1 MEDPNGEWETEE
13 CNSEG
18 KVSWILNKGLGLGKK
33 LLIAGFVITSAPL
46 VLPPLL
52 VISAIGLAVSV
63 PSGIFLASY
72 ACTEKLMSKFLP
84 LPYHHLENGENY
96 YVDMEKEEEE
106 ERKDV
111 QRGVETRTELE
122 DEKVRNEEI
131 KRVVDVPIEENG
143 YEEDVGEDLEVGKE
157 KPEEKAKE
165 KPEENVK
172 EKPEENVVL
181 KSTNDKE
188 DQSSLV
194 DESQIKKEAEPAKVE
209 GVVLSVTE
217 AEESGDSIVEVTT
230 IVIEDKEGQ
239 EKEDEIKE
247 EEMGKKT
254 RSLREE
260 IRDEGKAD
268 EQKTPQESSTSKG
281 DETGVS
287 TVELPVSRGVEEPK
301 DAASSSETGVQSTPS
316 SEAKKK
322 KNNAKKKPQQQ
333 PKVSYTEEEIWEQI
347 EAVRGIV
354 GYKGTPQKTSIEEL
368 KALYIFTGVE
378 LPASFKEHSDLAEVD
393 SRLQFLKSIIGVK

>member
-18 KVSWILNKGLGLGKK
+18 KLSWILNKGLGLGKK
-33 LLIAGFVITSAPL
+33 ILIAGFVITSAPL

-52 VISAIGLAVSV
+52 VISAIGFAVSV

-111 QRGVETRTELE
+111 QRGVETTTELE
-122 DEKVRNEEI
+122 DEKVRNEDI
-131 KRVVDVPIEENG
+131 KQVVDIPIEENG
-143 YEEDVGEDLEVGKE
+143 YGEDVGEDLEVGKE

-165 KPEENVK
+165 KPEEKVK
-172 EKPEENVVL
+172 EKPEENVV

-194 DESQIKKEAEPAKVE
+194 GENQIKEEAEPAKVE

-230 IVIEDKEGQ
+230 IVIEAKEGQ

-247 EEMGKKT
+247 EEKAKET
-254 RSLREE
+254 RSLLEE

-268 EQKTPQESSTSKG
+268 TQKTPQESSTSKG
-281 DETGVS
+281 DQTGVS
-287 TVELPVSRGVEEPK
+287 SVELPVSRGVEEPK
-301 DAASSSETGVQSTPS
+301 DAGSSSETGVQSTPS

-322 KNNAKKKPQQQ
+322 KNNAKKKPPQQQ

-378 LPASFKEHSDLAEVD
+378 LPASLKEHSDLAEVD